1 MKSTSALYKTIF
13 ADPAHEVEHKVTIA
27 GVTYGMDK
35 LISISTP
42 SQIFDG
48 GPGIGMAISR
58 ELELEFIPE
67 GTIPT
72 AAAVSVFTRLLLGAQ
87 ASEWLNMGNFYI
99 DSRTYDETG
108 DVLSL
113 HCYDEMLKTEFVYLD
128 KHNDQDKASSWPQS
142 VRTLYQTIADDIGVS
157 IDITLMRSI
166 NAMWSIPYPGNNT
179 ARTILCQM
187 AAALGGNWVITDGGV
202 LTCKKLTTS
211 ATVAQDLG
219 MNVGALSRGI
229 DSAAFTCVKLT
240 GITGVEGVTEYV
252 AGNTTG
258 LTVEAECPWATQSMA
273 NLVLSTIN
281 GWVYRPYTA
290 DEALLDPAIELGDTV
305 RINGWTSVVAKMQRN
320 FDKLCDASIS
330 APDDEELNH
339 EFPYVYSGR
348 GSNHELKVIKE
359 EVAQVSNDVSK
370 VSNDL
375 NKFKN
380 SVASL
385 SSYRTVKLN
394 FSGWSGGAFTE
405 TLENSDDPTVTYQ
418 VTKDGSGRPTK
429 LTCSDGHTMNITW

>member
-1 MKSTSALYKTIF
+1 MKATSALYKTIF

-27 GVTYGMDK
+27 GVTYSMDK
-35 LISISTP
+35 LITISTP

-48 GPGIGMAISR
+48 GPGIGTAVSR

-72 AAAVSVFTRLLLGAQ
+72 AATVSVFTRLLLGEQ
-87 ASEWLNMGNFYI
+87 ASEWLNMGTFYI
-99 DSRTYDETG
+99 DSRAYDETG

-113 HCYDEMLKTEFVYLD
+113 HCYDAMLKTEFVYLD
-128 KHNDQDKASSWPQS
+128 KHDDQDKASSWPQS
-142 VRTLYQTIADDIGVS
+142 VRTLYQTIADDIGVDINIILMQS
-157 IDITLMRSI
+157 IS
-166 NAMWSIPYPGNNT
+166 AMWCIPYPGNNT
-179 ARTILCQM
+179 ARTILCQI
-187 AAALGGNWVITDGGV
+187 AAALGGNWVITDNGV
-202 LTCKKLTTS
+202 LTCKKLTKS
-211 ATVAQDLG
+211 DTVAQNLG
-219 MNVGALSRGI
+219 MNVGALSQGV

-240 GITGVEGVTEYV
+240 GIAGVEDVTEYV

-258 LTVEAECPWATQSMA
+258 LTVEAECPWATQYTA
-273 NLVLSTIN
+273 NSVLSTIN

-290 DEALLDPAIELGDTV
+290 DEVLLDPAVELGDTV

-348 GSNHELKVIKE
+348 GRNHELKAIKE
-359 EVAQVSNDVSK
+359 EVVQ

-375 NKFKN
+375 NTFKN

-385 SSYRTVKLN
+385 SSYRTVKLD
-394 FSGWSGGAFTE
+394 FSGWSGGTFTE

-418 VTKDGSGRPTK
+418 VTKDSSGKPTK
-429 LTCSDGHTMNITW
+429 LTCSDGHTMDITW